1 MVMHR
6 ALFTW
11 FILLV
16 FLIILSLRLETRI
29 NWNWFL
35 IFFPMW
41 VFDAI
46 LLIEALFHIFV
57 LCKHENPQTIFKNK
71 NITLIV
77 VALLK
82 IAAQIILCLK
92 LEYESLQLSTYHVL
106 IPFWILLPILISN
119 VSMTLFRNGNYPHSS
134 Y

>member
-1 MVMHR
+1 MHR

-16 FLIILSLRLETRI
+16 FLIILSLRLETRTH
-29 NWNWFL
+29 WNWFL
-35 IFFPMW
+35 IFLPMW

-46 LLIEALFHIFV
+46 LLIDALFHIFV
-57 LCKHENPQTIFKNK
+57 ICKHGNPLTIFKNE

-82 IAAQIILCLK
+82 IAAQIIICLK
-92 LEYESLQLSTYHVL
+92 LEYESLQLSMYHVL
-106 IPFWILLPILISN
+106 IPFWILLPVLIIN
-119 VSMTLFRNGNYPHSS
+119 VTMTLIKNGNYARS
-134 Y
+134 